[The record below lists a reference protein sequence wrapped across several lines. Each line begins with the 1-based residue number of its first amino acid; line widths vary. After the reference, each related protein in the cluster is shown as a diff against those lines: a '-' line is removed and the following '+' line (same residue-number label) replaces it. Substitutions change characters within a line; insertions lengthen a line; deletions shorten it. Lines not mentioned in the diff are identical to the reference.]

1 MRHAAFAAQP
11 VHRALCCVLTQQQ
24 QAHSHLHPGPLQNGR
39 GEGPNLLPRALQLL
53 PPGIAALELN
63 SLCIPEAIAALAR
76 FTALQQL
83 ELTGNAMEVDWAQPA
98 AEAVVP
104 LLRSLRLLYCSYEM
118 PGSLMGI
125 VRILVCIPDDAASAL
140 MAASRLERLA
150 LQVQRWS
157 SDVLTVCEALPAL
170 RDLRWV
176 RLPFLACPTRVCSF
190 N

>member
-1 MRHAAFAAQP
+1 M
-11 VHRALCCVLTQQQ
+11 
-24 QAHSHLHPGPLQNGR
+24 
-39 GEGPNLLPRALQLL
+39 
-53 PPGIAALELN
+53 
-63 SLCIPEAIAALAR
+63 
-76 FTALQQL
+76 
-83 ELTGNAMEVDWAQPA
+83 
-98 AEAVVP
+98 P

-176 RLPFLACPTRVCSF
+176 RLPFLACPTPVCSL